1 MLDNSTIE
9 YILSYYSRFMTL
21 KEAAA
26 MKHHIASNKFR
37 DALSKDTGSEKAG
50 FLQEKGWLS
59 NDEEVGELLREGYEQ
74 FRVKTAERILK
85 ENAAKVYFNDCP
97 NCGKLAR
104 TPQAKQCRYCGY
116 NWQRQVA
123 ATFQIA
129 SAFQLTG
136 RSFFIL
142 GDILTGEIKVGMKV
156 DLTILGLAA
165 KPVIKV
171 IEFAR
176 HNNNDIVWEDIGLGI
191 VDLSDE
197 DKEFLKS
204 QSPFLTPIF
213 IEDQNVR

>member
-1 MLDNSTIE
+1 MLDNSTID

-26 MKHHIASNKFR
+26 MKHHITSYKFR
-37 DALSKDTGSEKAG
+37 DTLSKDASGEKLG

-59 NDEEVGELLREGYEQ
+59 NDKEVEELLREGYEQ

-85 ENAAKVYFNDCP
+85 ENGGKVYFNDCP
-97 NCGKLAR
+97 KCGKLAR

-116 NWQRQVA
+116 SWHRQVV

-129 SAFQLTG
+129 SAFQVTG
-136 RSFFIL
+136 RPFFVL
-142 GDILTGEIKVGMKV
+142 GDILTGEIKVGMKA
-156 DLTILGLAA
+156 DLTILGLAV
-165 KPVIKV
+165 KPTIKA

-176 HNNNDIVWEDIGLGI
+176 HNNNDIVWEDIGLGL
-191 VDLSDE
+191 VDLTVE

-213 IEDQNVR
+213 IEDQNVS